1 MKKTYTLVVAVA
13 LLVLN
18 VFLPIN
24 TALAQSYYGSNY
36 YFDYNKGTY
45 YNNNTYNNNAYNNTC
60 TNLTSNLYKGVGDSL
75 TGGQVSALQSFLI
88 SNGYLRIAYPTGYF
102 GAATTMAVVQ
112 YQSTHG
118 LYPNGYADVPTRAS
132 IQSVSCGYVNNYV
145 EPVNYCND
153 GYYNNYNY
161 NGNYNYNNCYNDYD
175 YQDRPQISR
184 ISPRSAEVGDTVTI
198 YGSDFT
204 KRENTVHFGNGGET
218 GLSSSDGKKI
228 KFTIPRYINPCDVN
242 ETSYCSTYSQRVKD
256 GRYPV
261 YVSNDNGRT
270 DVIYLEVY
278 N

>member
-1 MKKTYTLVVAVA
+1 MKKIYTLVVLVA

-24 TALAQSYYGSNY
+24 TASAKSYYGSSY
-36 YFDYNKGTY
+36 YFDYNNGTSY
-45 YNNNTYNNNAYNNTC
+45 YNNAYNGVC
-60 TNLTSNLYKGVGDSL
+60 TNLTSNLYSGVGDSL

-102 GAATTMAVVQ
+102 GAATTIAVAQ
-112 YQSTHG
+112 YQRNNG

-132 IQSVSCGYVNNYV
+132 IQSVSCGYVNNYYV
-145 EPVNYCND
+145 NPVNYCDDNYY
-153 GYYNNYNY
+153 GYYNN
-161 NGNYNYNNCYNDYD
+161 CYTDYD
-175 YQDRPQISR
+175 YQDQPQISR

-242 ETSYCSTYSQRVKD
+242 ETSYCSTNSQRVTD
-256 GRYPV
+256 DRYPV
-261 YVSNDNGRT
+261 FVSNDNGRT
-270 DVIYLEVY
+270 DVVYLEVY